1 VLSGENLLEAGEEA
15 KREFRPMECDL
26 METLN
31 MDLCL
36 WDVLSYPHVDSDCL
50 SDM

>member
-1 VLSGENLLEAGEEA
+1 MLSGENSLEAGEEA
-15 KREFRPMECDL
+15 RREFRPVESDL

-36 WDVLSYPHVDSDCL
+36 WDVLSYPQVDSDCL